1 MNLPKP
7 PEAVTFDCWGTLI
20 NDLDG
25 QRAMEI
31 RAQALQTAAAKRG
44 LNLELGKAAEL
55 VYAAWR
61 RHLAT
66 WRKGEPYGSLGAAE
80 WIAAQLPFPGDEDL
94 LGELT
99 EGLQTAVRQV
109 GTRQVEGAADTLTLL
124 RALGIP
130 TALICDT
137 GMTPGRIIR
146 EFLASHG
153 IELDHYLFSD
163 EVGKPKPSSRIFQ
176 AALAATG
183 AAAAHA
189 IHIGDLRRT
198 DIAGA
203 RGAGMATIRFIG
215 VHDDGYGNEDT
226 TGDEADAVLESW
238 ADLPALIGVE

>member
-1 MNLPKP
+1 MELPRP

-20 NDLDG
+20 DEPDQ
-25 QRAMEI
+25 QRTMAI
-31 RAQALQTAAAKRG
+31 RAQALQAAAVKRG
-44 LNLELGKAAEL
+44 LDLDLGRAAEL
-55 VYAAWR
+55 VDAAWR
-61 RHLAT
+61 RHVAT
-66 WRKGEPYGSLGAAE
+66 WRKGEPYGPLGAAQ
-80 WIAAQLPFPGDEDL
+80 WIAAQLPFPEDEAL

-99 EGLQTAVRQV
+99 EGLQTALRHV
-109 GTRQVEGAADTLTLL
+109 GTRQVEGAADTLTVL
-124 RALGIP
+124 RTAGIP

-146 EFLASHG
+146 EFLSTHG

-163 EVGKPKPSSRIFQ
+163 EVGKPKPFPRIFQ

-183 AAAAHA
+183 AASEAA

-203 RGAGMATIRFIG
+203 REAGMATIRFIG

-226 TGDEADAVLESW
+226 TGDEADAVLGSW